1 MRRKL
6 QEKFLPEAYYML
18 ADVWRHD
25 SPRLDAAVRAFRMH
39 VDGHKRPD
47 YKAFMIGIFGLE
59 TMRQYLKP
67 AEES

>member
-1 MRRKL
+1 
-6 QEKFLPEAYYML
+6 ML